1 MKTYKYIVGLFAM
14 LVAFT
19 MQSCS
24 EDVYDVQGNPDNL
37 FYFCPSSGLRTTYE
51 FNVDWTA
58 AGAKGDNV
66 SLSIPVRCSREVA
79 AETKVRA
86 EVDNS
91 LIAGYNATHTSAAY
105 QAFPEGSC
113 VFTTDEVTI
122 NAGSNYSETPIEFS
136 VPADKFIALD
146 GRQYLLPVKL
156 TGISGTDGRAS
167 NSYGTTWVLV
177 NVTYPGDV
185 KQNVYITGGSSTAT
199 VVRVE
204 EAPATYSFSLSTSG
218 TVSQDETVKL
228 EVDRS
233 LVDSYNQANNTKY
246 VALPEN
252 AKVTVEGTDA
262 TIKLNERVSSP
273 IVVTLN
279 SLDGLTLGTQYML
292 PITIKEVSIGLQ
304 AQQSNS
310 TMYLVFNY
318 TEPSHAFKALDISD
332 YNCYS
337 NYWFASDK
345 QVSLEKFTYE
355 IKIKANKFSGISR
368 FFAFNGSQTMM
379 FRFGEGGKTNTLQCV
394 TGSGR
399 NFFTNRTFETNK
411 WYLISVTSDGSKVT
425 LYVNGEKD
433 SETSVSN
440 YAPVFKGVEIGMS
453 WAGYPSQQVFDGSIC
468 DVRVWTRALSQDEI
482 KNGLCGVEP
491 ESDGLKAY
499 WKMGEGSGHIFYDCT
514 GNGYDIDWSDTYRC
528 VKESES
534 NPGTHLTDRHN
545 YLKWDTSENN
555 ICE

>member
-1 MKTYKYIVGLFAM
+1 MKTYKYIIGVFAM
-14 LVAFT
+14 LMAFA

-24 EDVYDVQGNPDNL
+24 EDVYDVQGNPENL
-37 FYFCPSSGLRTTYE
+37 FYFCPKGGLKTTYE
-51 FNVDWTA
+51 FNVNWTA
-58 AGAKGDNV
+58 AGGIGDNV

-91 LIAGYNATHTSAAY
+91 LVAGYNATHSSNY
-105 QAFPEGSC
+105 EAFPEGSC
-113 VFTTDEVTI
+113 VFTADEVTI
-122 NAGSNYSETPIEFS
+122 NAGSSYSEASIECS
-136 VPADKFIALD
+136 VPSDKFLD
-146 GRQYLLPVKL
+146 LTGREYLIPVKL
-156 TGISGTDGRAS
+156 TGISGTEGRAS
-167 NSYGTTWVLV
+167 NSYGTIWAVV
-177 NVTYPGDV
+177 NVVYPGDV
-185 KQNVYITGGSSTAT
+185 KQNVYITGKPSAAT

-204 EAPATYSFSLSTSG
+204 EAPATYSFTLSTSEA
-218 TVSQDETVKL
+218 VRQDETVKL
-228 EVDRS
+228 EADRS
-233 LVDSYNQANNTKY
+233 LVDAYNKSKGTKY

-252 AKVTVEGTDA
+252 AQVTIEGTDA
-262 TIKLNERVSSP
+262 TIKLNEKVSAP
-273 IVVTLN
+273 IKVTLN

-292 PITIKEVSIGLQ
+292 PITIKEVSVGLQ
-304 AQQSNS
+304 AQQYNE

-318 TEPSHAFKALDISD
+318 TEPINAFTALDISD

-345 QVSLEKFTYE
+345 QVTLDKFTYE

-379 FRFGEGGKTNTLQCV
+379 FRFGESGKTNTLQCV
-394 TGSGR
+394 TGSGT
-399 NFFTNRTFETNK
+399 NFFTTRTFETNK
-411 WYLISVTSDGSKVT
+411 WYLISVTFDGRKVS

-433 SETSVSN
+433 SERYVYN

-453 WAGYPSQQVFDGSIC
+453 WAGYPSSQTFDGSIC

-482 KNGLCGVEP
+482 KSGLCGVEP

-499 WKMGEGSGHIFYDCT
+499 WKMGEGKGNIFYDCT

-534 NPGTHLTDRHN
+534 DPGTHLTDRHK
-545 YLKWDTSENN
+545 YIKWDTSESN